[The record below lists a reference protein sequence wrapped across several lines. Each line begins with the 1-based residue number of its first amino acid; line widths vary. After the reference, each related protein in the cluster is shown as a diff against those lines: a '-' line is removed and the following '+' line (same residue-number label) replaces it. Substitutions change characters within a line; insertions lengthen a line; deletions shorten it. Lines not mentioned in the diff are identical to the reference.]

1 MLDGI
6 CNNRNLLQ
14 MTNYET
20 ANPYFP
26 NGSVSGSLFTGT
38 NSIYNFNPLQSLTG
52 GYNPLQQMFLGG
64 GCNIF
69 TNCNGTPNWGGMLG
83 FGIGNSLVNSL
94 KMYIGHAVST
104 RRENSAETIEADVN
118 DLNDQKEVILDKVD
132 STEDEIMNFNIENT
146 KEANVYNEAVK
157 AYNTNEAAIKAYT
170 DDQTNIES
178 IIRRYTATTLAEGE
192 TKPTE
197 AEYNTAKAKKD
208 AYTEAIANRSKLE
221 TAKEKALNKK
231 EALERKMK
239 EAKDDLID
247 INDKIDNAEKALN
260 DAILDAADGNRAQRR
275 GENNFNERFT
285 FDETTNAITAG
296 SDKVRKKDVRYA
308 ILAYRNAK
316 DDTEKTKWATRFQ
329 NLYEALSEE
338 DKKDSNLKAAYGII
352 CG

>member
-1 MLDGI
+1 MLFGNY
-6 CNNRNLLQ
+6 NNLNMLQ
-14 MTNYET
+14 MSNYET
-20 ANPYFP
+20 ANPYFC
-26 NGSVSGSLFTGT
+26 NGSVTGSLFSGT
-38 NSIYNFNPLQSLTG
+38 NSIFDFNPLAYMTG
-52 GYNPLQQMFLGG
+52 SGYGFM
-64 GCNIF
+64 
-69 TNCNGTPNWGGMLG
+69 TNCNGQPNWNAMLG
-83 FGIGNSLVNSL
+83 FSLGSIALNITG
-94 KMYIGHAVST
+94 MAIGHAIST
-104 RRENSAETIEADVN
+104 KRENSAETIEADVN
-118 DLNDQKEVILDKVD
+118 DLNDQKEEILDKVD

-221 TAKEKALNKK
+221 TAKEEALNKK

-296 SDKVRKKDVRYA
+296 SDKVTKRDVRYA
-308 ILAYRNAK
+308 ILAYRNATSEE
-316 DDTEKTKWATRFQ
+316 DKTKWATRFQ
-329 NLYEALSEE
+329 NLYEALSTE
-338 DKKDSNLKAAYGII
+338 DKKDSNLKAAKGII